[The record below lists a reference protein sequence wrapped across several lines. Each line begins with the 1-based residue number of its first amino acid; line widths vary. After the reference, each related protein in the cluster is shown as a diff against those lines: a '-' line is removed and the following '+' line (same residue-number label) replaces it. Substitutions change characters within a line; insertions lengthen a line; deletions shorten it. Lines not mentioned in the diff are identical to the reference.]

1 MTRPADPRKP
11 LTRLQFAKL
20 ALDQNGKCAKCGERL
35 DFSPRQIVDEHLHP
49 LADGGGNEM
58 DNRALYCVGCAKGK
72 TIKEATP
79 RARSKRYAE
88 GRTQYDKR
96 KAAGGS
102 RIKSR
107 GFDKSRTRRL
117 PTRADRERFM
127 RGEK

>member
-1 MTRPADPRKP
+1 VTERKP

-20 ALDQNGKCAKCGERL
+20 ALEQEGKCAKCKERL
-35 DFSPRQIVDEHLHP
+35 DFVKPRQIVDEHLHP

-58 DNRALYCVGCAKGK
+58 DNRALYCVTCAKGK
-72 TIKEATP
+72 TVKEATP

-88 GRTQYDKR
+88 GRTQFDKR

-107 GFDKSRTRRL
+107 GFDKTYRKKMDGTVERRN
-117 PTRADRERFM
+117 D
-127 RGEK
+127 